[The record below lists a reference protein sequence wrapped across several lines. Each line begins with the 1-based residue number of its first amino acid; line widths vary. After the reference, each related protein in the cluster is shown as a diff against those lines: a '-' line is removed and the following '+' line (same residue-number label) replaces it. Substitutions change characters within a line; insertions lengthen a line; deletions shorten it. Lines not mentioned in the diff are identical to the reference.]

1 MSNLAQPQE
10 EKYSAMLSSIIFNA
24 RRLHH
29 GVYCLG
35 PNKDSPSL
43 PGDGGLSHGAILLA
57 VMVDALGAI
66 FHLLVE
72 TVEVFRTDSSQ
83 IIDGMMEPESKVS
96 RYGEEARQLLE
107 KARDQ
112 LIREADGIASAYS
125 IGPVVTPEAITI
137 TILQRLVAGVFRS
150 GSVEIIGL
158 YEECLEYLVNRTPSP
173 TTIEFRR

>member
-1 MSNLAQPQE
+1 
-10 EKYSAMLSSIIFNA
+10 MLSSIIFNA

-35 PNKDSPSL
+35 PNKDPLPSM
-43 PGDGGLSHGAILLA
+43 PADGGLSNGAILLA

-72 TVEVFRTDSSQ
+72 TVEILRTDSRQ
-83 IIDGMMEPESKVS
+83 IIDSMMEPKTKISK
-96 RYGEEARQLLE
+96 YGEEACQFLE
-107 KARDQ
+107 QARDQ
-112 LIREADGIASAYS
+112 LIREADGIASVNS

-137 TILQRLVAGVFRS
+137 TILQRLVAGVFRN

-158 YEECLEYLVNRTPSP
+158 YEECLESLVNSTPSP
-173 TTIEFRR
+173 TMVEFWR